1 MTSCIRVISFK
12 RTRKWISQIFSPSN
26 LHIFELMILH
36 CQRSN
41 SKFECTVKNFV
52 EEGRVLHAF
61 KWENAYLIPTFQT
74 EFRDAVFSLL
84 YLADTK
90 ITIKIQ
96 FLSIERKLTQKT
108 YAVGFFSNSNGHQFL
123 NISFSFMN
131 TCIPEKFLFLNML
144 MVSHVIREE
153 C

>member
-1 MTSCIRVISFK
+1 M
-12 RTRKWISQIFSPSN
+12 RKWISQIFSPSN
-26 LHIFELMILH
+26 LHISDLRMLH
-36 CQRSN
+36 CQPSN
-41 SKFECTVKNFV
+41 SKFERILENFV
-52 EEGRVLHAF
+52 KKGRVLHAF

-74 EFRDAVFSLL
+74 EFRDAVFSLI
-84 YLADTK
+84 YLADIK
-90 ITIKIQ
+90 NTIKIQ

-144 MVSHVIREE
+144 MVSHVIRE
-153 C
+153 